1 METVL
6 GQFEILLLYL
16 LGEIEDIH
24 ESLSHFSRSP
34 GRGLNP
40 GLLEYKVG
48 VLTTRLQH
56 SVEVNCELQFPISL
70 FPRETIRDAR

>member
-6 GQFEILLLYL
+6 AQFEILLLYL

-34 GRGLNP
+34 GRDEPRASRIQSKGAN
-40 GLLEYKVG
+40 
-48 VLTTRLQH
+48 H
-56 SVEVNCELQFPISL
+56 SPPTFGGGKL
-70 FPRETIRDAR
+70 

>member
-40 GLLEYKVG
+40 GLLEYKVAD
-48 VLTTRLQH
+48 H
-56 SVEVNCELQFPISL
+56 SPPTFCGSKL
-70 FPRETIRDAR
+70 